1 MKKKFFN
8 AKIYRNDS
16 ATEFIVK
23 NGKISE
29 IGTNLPSCEDEID
42 LQGKLIMPPY
52 VDPHLHLDYVYT
64 GRMDGGNVKSGTLF
78 EGIERWH
85 HIKKTQGIGDA
96 KNVHLPEYVRR
107 CRTEFNIYVLILMLQ
122 TLILLD

>member
-16 ATEFIVK
+16 ATEFIVE

-29 IGTNLPSCEDEID
+29 IGTNLPSCDDEID
-42 LQGKLIMPPY
+42 LQGKLI
-52 VDPHLHLDYVYT
+52 
-64 GRMDGGNVKSGTLF
+64 
-78 EGIERWH
+78 
-85 HIKKTQGIGDA
+85 

-107 CRTEFNIYVLILMLQ
+107 CRTEFNIYVLTLMLQ
-122 TLILLD
+122 TLLLLD